1 MYDLNNPGYTP
12 IAQAAVQQHT
22 TGGQNP
28 TLTPGIQ
35 PTAGYTPVAANFG
48 NTQGQGSFFRNAN
61 GSFNTNNL
69 QLGLGAIQ
77 TLGSLWMSFKQNKLA
92 EKSLGLQEKA
102 FETNLH
108 NQTTSYNTALEDRI
122 RARYHTEGR
131 SDQADSY
138 INEHKL

>member
-1 MYDLNNPGYTP
+1 MFDFNNGYTP
-12 IAQAAVQQHT
+12 VAQAAVQQHAAGT
-22 TGGQNP
+22 QN
-28 TLTPGIQ
+28 TNINAGTQ
-35 PTAGYTPVAANFG
+35 PTAGYTPVAGNFG
-48 NTQGQGSFFRNAN
+48 NTQAQGSFFRNPN

-69 QLGLGAIQ
+69 KLGLGAIK

-92 EKSLGLQEKA
+92 EKSLALQEKA

-131 SDQADSY
+131 SEQADSY
-138 INEHKL
+138 IDNHKL